1 MKISSLKNLF
11 AVVLL
16 AGAVLTAAPFPVMAD
31 NAEGMDLG
39 GDSGQTDLDIQ
50 QGEKVEVGDSAV
62 EAGKSVIKNGVEF
75 IWNAV
80 TGNWVD
86 AAGNAFK
93 TLDDIELAI
102 RTAGGTE
109 YSYTDP
115 FTGERKTYVLT
126 IFGEKLSR
134 EGNTKGCMPLPIK
147 LIEEE
152 KCIFCP
158 LFEVLFNAANTMSSM
173 SFQKLAEPFSIVMLI
188 GFAIWIALKVI
199 AHVSSLTKQDAPKFL
214 VGLINESFKVML
226 AYLLLTNAHAIYS
239 YAISPILSAGLDFGS
254 AVLFNTDNFSN
265 CAATSVTDDGRNL
278 LPASL
283 YTKLDCFIKAIQKE
297 IAFMQAVGSTLMCVG
312 RHEGKI
318 AGIIWDF
325 GMVFQGLIL
334 YLFAIALS
342 LAFAFYLIDA
352 TVQLGIVGALMPMLI
367 ACWPFGPTRKYT
379 SKGWEMFLNT
389 FFTYVFLGIVVS
401 VNMQLV
407 GQAMTNSGEAAASV
421 SNPAS
426 PCTGEE
432 SGLKA
437 LACVINNSD
446 IETLKRMTDLG
457 FGGFLILLCCCI
469 FGFKFTNQS
478 TTLANSM
485 ASGGV
490 SGIGNKIGGLAA
502 SGAGKLA
509 AKATKP
515 ARDAV
520 SRVGR
525 KVMDGAG
532 QKVGNAAKMVGSA
545 IGSSKAGRAV
555 KSAAGS
561 GLATAANVA
570 GKALGVHRGGDGQ
583 GTSGANRKT
592 KNNPLARQMV
602 AKMLMKS
609 RRLKGR

>member
-11 AVVLL
+11 AVILL
-16 AGAVLTAAPFPVMAD
+16 AGAVLTALPNPVMAGEASSEGSGGTTNTGDD
-31 NAEGMDLG
+31 NPLNIQEGG
-39 GDSGQTDLDIQ
+39 KVTAGDT
-50 QGEKVEVGDSAV
+50 AA
-62 EAGKSVIKNGVEF
+62 EAGKSIIKNGIEF
-75 IWNAV
+75 IWNAA
-80 TGNWVD
+80 TGQWAD
-86 AAGNAFK
+86 AAGNVFGSIN
-93 TLDDIELAI
+93 DIELAI
-102 RTAGGTE
+102 KTAGGTT
-109 YSYTDP
+109 YNYTDP
-115 FTGERKTYVLT
+115 FTGETKSYVLT
-126 IFGEKLSR
+126 IFGEKLST

-147 LIEEE
+147 LIEEQ

-173 SFQKLAEPFSIVMLI
+173 SFEKLAEPFSLVMLI
-188 GFAIWIALKVI
+188 GFAIWIAMKVI

-226 AYLLLTNAHAIYS
+226 AYLLLTNAHAIYT

-254 AVLFNTDNFSN
+254 AVLFNTENFAD
-265 CAATSVTDDGRNL
+265 CAATAVTDDGRNL
-278 LPASL
+278 LPATL

-297 IAFMQAVGSTLMCVG
+297 IAFMQATGSSLMCIG

-318 AGIIWDF
+318 AGVIWDF
-325 GMVFQGLIL
+325 GMVFQGLVL

-352 TVQLGIVGALMPMLI
+352 TVQLGIVGTLMPMLI
-367 ACWPFGPTRKYT
+367 ACWPFNPTRKYT

-407 GQAMTNSGEAAASV
+407 GQAMTNSGEAAVSVAS
-421 SNPAS
+421 SQTAS
-426 PCTGEE
+426 ACSGEDT
-432 SGLKA
+432 GLKA

-457 FGGFLILLCCCI
+457 FGGFLVLLCCCI

-502 SGAGKLA
+502 SGAGALA

-520 SRVGR
+520 SRGAR
-525 KVMDGAG
+525 KVLDGAG
-532 QKVGNAAKMVGSA
+532 EKIGNGAKMVGAA
-545 IGSSKAGRAV
+545 IGSSKVGRAA
-555 KSAAGS
+555 KSMAGS
-561 GLATAANVA
+561 GVAAAAKAA
-570 GKALGVHRGGDGQ
+570 GGALGVHRGGQDG
-583 GTSGANRKT
+583 NRKT
-592 KNNPLARQMV
+592 KNNPLARKMV
-602 AKMLMKS
+602 ANMLKKS
-609 RRLKGR
+609 RQLKGR